1 MKNEDIQ
8 DSDLLLSTYWK
19 RQRPYKA
26 DSVGELLERFVKSK
40 KKSSG
45 KSPDAIKAWKSV
57 VPEQMRQ
64 FCRVAGFRNGIL
76 KIEIKDPALKFEFQ
90 TSKNDLLSSMLK
102 EYPKAKIKD
111 IKFI

>member
-1 MKNEDIQ
+1 MKNKDAQE
-8 DSDLLLSTYWK
+8 SDLLLSTYWK
-19 RQRPYKA
+19 RPRPVKA
-26 DSVGELLERFVKSK
+26 ASLGQLLEGFVKSK
-40 KKSSG
+40 KKTSG
-45 KSPDAIKAWKSV
+45 KSPEAIKAWKSV

-102 EYPKAKIKD
+102 EYPRAKIKD